1 MGNNVST
8 KKGLKK
14 DKRAK
19 KSKSMPLPPRID
31 LENEHSTNTAHSVN
45 SILLTSKSNN
55 HNNTI
60 GSLNNYNNNITN
72 NNNTLAQLNPDYPLP
87 NNNEDTLPRGTDP
100 FQGKVE
106 NPQQHKLLA
115 TSDYWPP
122 QQQGQSEGA
131 AHPFQGQIDDAN
143 QLTVGSINQLTVNSM
158 SSEYSS
164 TTNIDD
170 YIHRLLEAGY
180 ASKVSKQLCLKSS
193 EVTAI
198 CRAAMDIFLSQP
210 SLLELSP
217 PVKVVGDTHGQFTD
231 LIRLFEMGGFPPS
244 SNYLFLG
251 DYVDRGKQS
260 LENMLLLFCYKIKYP
275 ENFFLLR
282 GNHECANVTKVY
294 GFYDECKR
302 RLSPKMWRTFV
313 DVFNTLP
320 IAGLVAGKIFCVHG
334 GLSPS
339 LNSMDDIRNIQRPT
353 DVPDYGLLNDLL
365 WSDPAD
371 IETDWEDNERG
382 VSYVFGK
389 KVINEF
395 LSKFD
400 LDLVCR
406 AHMVVEDGYEFFSN
420 RSLVTVFSAPNYCGE
435 FDNFGAIMSV
445 NEELLCSFELLTPA
459 DHPLAKE
466 RLKQSKNSK
475 R

>member
-1 MGNNVST
+1 
-8 KKGLKK
+8 
-14 DKRAK
+14 
-19 KSKSMPLPPRID
+19 MPLPPRTEI
-31 LENEHSTNTAHSVN
+31 ENEHSTNTAHSVN
-45 SILLTSKSNN
+45 SILLTS
-55 HNNTI
+55 
-60 GSLNNYNNNITN
+60 NNYQQQQNQANS
-72 NNNTLAQLNPDYPLP
+72 LSQLNPEYPIPKQDSLH
-87 NNNEDTLPRGTDP
+87 
-100 FQGKVE
+100 GKVE
-106 NPQQHKLLA
+106 NLHQHKALE
-115 TSDYWPP
+115 TSDFWPP
-122 QQQGQSEGA
+122 THQQQQ
-131 AHPFQGQIDDAN
+131 QDDMN
-143 QLTVGSINQLTVNSM
+143 QYTVGSINQLTVTSI

-164 TTNIDD
+164 TTNIDE
-170 YIHRLLEAGY
+170 YINRLLEAGY
-180 ASKVSKQLCLKSS
+180 SSKVSKQLCLRHS

-217 PVKVVGDTHGQFTD
+217 PVKVVGDTHGQYTD
-231 LIRLFEMGGFPPS
+231 LIRLFEMGGFPPT

-260 LENMLLLFCYKIKYP
+260 LETILLLFCYKIKYP

-302 RLSPKMWRTFV
+302 RLSAKMWRTFV

-320 IAGLVAGKIFCVHG
+320 IAALVAGKIFCVHG

-339 LNSMDDIRNIQRPT
+339 LHNMDEIRNIQRPT

-371 IETDWEDNERG
+371 IDGDWEDNERG

-406 AHMVVEDGYEFFSN
+406 AHMVVEDGYEFFGN

-466 RLKQSKNSK
+466 RLKQNKANSNNK

>member
-1 MGNNVST
+1 
-8 KKGLKK
+8 
-14 DKRAK
+14 
-19 KSKSMPLPPRID
+19 MPLPPRIEV
-31 LENEHSTNTAHSVN
+31 ENEHSTNTAHSVN
-45 SILLTSKSNN
+45 SILITSKNHSSHQNN
-55 HNNTI
+55 MYHNKPI
-60 GSLNNYNNNITN
+60 AES
-72 NNNTLAQLNPDYPLP
+72 LAQLNPEYPMP
-87 NNNEDTLPRGTDP
+87 NSKNNHNDKEDEFLNTNQDTLTNRSLTPAPLSVAAATSDDP
-100 FQGKVE
+100 YHGKVE

-115 TSDYWPP
+115 TSDFWPSP
-122 QQQGQSEGA
+122 QQNS
-131 AHPFQGQIDDAN
+131 FQGHAVEDHN
-143 QLTVGSINQLTVNSM
+143 QLTVGSLNQLTVSSM
-158 SSEYSS
+158 SSVYST
-164 TTNIDD
+164 TTNIDE
-170 YIHRLLEAGY
+170 YIYRLLDAGY
-180 ASKVSKQLCLKSS
+180 ASKVSKHLCLKSS
-193 EVTAI
+193 EVVAI

-210 SLLELSP
+210 TLLELSP
-217 PVKVVGDTHGQFTD
+217 SVKIVGDTHGQYTD
-231 LIRLFEMGGFPPS
+231 LIRLFEMGGFPPT

-260 LENMLLLFCYKIKYP
+260 LETILLLFCYKIKYP

-302 RLSPKMWRTFV
+302 RLNAKMWRTFV
-313 DVFNTLP
+313 DVFNALP
-320 IAGLVAGKIFCVHG
+320 IAALVAGKIFCVHG

-339 LNSMDDIRNIQRPT
+339 LHHMNDIRHIQRPT

-371 IETDWEDNERG
+371 INGEWEDNERG
-382 VSYVFGK
+382 VSYVFGR

-395 LSKFD
+395 LAKFD

-406 AHMVVEDGYEFFSN
+406 AHMVVEDGYEFFDN

-466 RLKQSKNSK
+466 RLRQSKANSK
-475 R
+475 K